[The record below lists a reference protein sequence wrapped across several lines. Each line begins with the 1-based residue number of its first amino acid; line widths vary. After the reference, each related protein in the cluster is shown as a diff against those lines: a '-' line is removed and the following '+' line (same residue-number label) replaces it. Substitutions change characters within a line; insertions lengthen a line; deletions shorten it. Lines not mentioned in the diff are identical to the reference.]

1 MEISVAWQDYHE
13 EAAEGQ
19 RLHFHGCDGQISQD
33 KDEED
38 EAEDGDFHGLAG
50 LPWADSWRTK
60 TSLLWLGDSEI
71 RQDKDEE
78 EIGQDKD
85 EE

>member
-1 MEISVAWQDYHE
+1 MTAKQARIKMRMKMETSVAWQDYQE
-13 EAAEGQ
+13 GAAEGQ

-50 LPWADSWRTK
+50 LP
-60 TSLLWLGDSEI
+60 
-71 RQDKDEE
+71 
-78 EIGQDKD
+78 
-85 EE
+85 